1 MGSPYASPS
10 RAGGSAYAAGKG
22 GGGSSYANPSS
33 GAPKKSG
40 HRGFLGSVGHFL
52 ADKTERA
59 AADVKSIPGGLYALG
74 AAAAHDEKN
83 MLTGHGDRK
92 SHTLPIAE
100 QTGRAALES
109 IRHPLRDPFQT
120 ATTLLPL
127 YGTVGKAADIG
138 TLGKL
143 TAEPR
148 NIHIGETDVPLKS
161 SRNSATRIVQ
171 AAHDKVIQHALDTNP
186 EGRLARYAEKRV
198 GGSIHETARYQA
210 RMRAVPAQQL
220 AHAAKRLNGRLR
232 RADRVKQAA
241 LELTSVNTAP
251 EDAARFHLGQS
262 EKGVNPGL
270 NRSVAKLYQRV
281 ADEGLLTKNEHG
293 DVIVDAEKHPDLAVA
308 DAHLADVQG
317 RGDEILRRYGV
328 RTPEQLEERVNAPG
342 KLRGGEEAAPGRGFV
357 SYATSESKSGSSPV
371 ASAPGPVIG
380 QPRIPI
386 TSKEFTGK
394 GIEKG
399 LVPND
404 ITGQAARHYSR
415 IVRWVNTS
423 ELRNAIAKTGSDVR
437 RSSRDVLIRVPD
449 EQAEKIPAAI
459 EEMLGRKHVTVDDEA
474 GIEAALQA
482 FKEDLLPGLRDKFA
496 TDKRTAIGT
505 EAPEG
510 YRWVSKEV
518 VGDMAKGPRGP
529 RGRVA
534 RTADAINSAV
544 TAATVYF
551 KLGHIPTRGF
561 TNASTNI
568 VQGSANPVSLAKS
581 VKLWRTLSHEDK
593 MRALAAAGQ
602 HGYEAMPHE
611 GMSKA
616 SRVAGTGANWYARHF
631 DAPFRFNSI
640 AYEARRAGFDT
651 PEKFHGMLDM
661 LEKPDGHD
669 PKLVAKA
676 DNAAKAANREN
687 IAYDRLNEEERRF
700 IARAVWFYPWVK
712 GTVGFTVNTALEHP
726 FKAGA
731 LGAVGAEGRR
741 EQQST
746 LGELPSYENGLF
758 KIGGDSVNPT
768 IADFSTFSPF
778 ATPADVADALARP
791 RNLGDM
797 LNPSYAALTHLIFGL
812 DQYGNPT
819 NNPYGA
825 ALAELLSPTPEA
837 QLFGELHGKK
847 PSKPGMF
854 THSPAQT
861 IYRALAGPGL
871 PRKLNVAAAHKAAG
885 REKSGR

>member
-1 MGSPYASPS
+1 L
-10 RAGGSAYAAGKG
+10 RLGGA
-22 GGGSSYANPSS
+22 
-33 GAPKKSG
+33 
-40 HRGFLGSVGHFL
+40 LSV
-52 ADKTERA
+52 AK
-59 AADVKSIPGGLYALG
+59 
-74 AAAAHDEKN
+74 DE
-83 MLTGHGDRK
+83 
-92 SHTLPIAE
+92 
-100 QTGRAALES
+100 LE
-109 IRHPLRDPFQT
+109 
-120 ATTLLPL
+120 
-127 YGTVGKAADIG
+127 K
-138 TLGKL
+138 
-143 TAEPR
+143 
-148 NIHIGETDVPLKS
+148 
-161 SRNSATRIVQ
+161 
-171 AAHDKVIQHALDTNP
+171 
-186 EGRLARYAEKRV
+186 AEK
-198 GGSIHETARYQA
+198 A
-210 RMRAVPAQQL
+210 
-220 AHAAKRLNGRLR
+220 AAKRVKPTGIVGGNG
-232 RADRVKQAA
+232 
-241 LELTSVNTAP
+241 
-251 EDAARFHLGQS
+251 AR
-262 EKGVNPGL
+262 
-270 NRSVAKLYQRV
+270 
-281 ADEGLLTKNEHG
+281 
-293 DVIVDAEKHPDLAVA
+293 
-308 DAHLADVQG
+308 
-317 RGDEILRRYGV
+317 
-328 RTPEQLEERVNAPG
+328 
-342 KLRGGEEAAPGRGFV
+342 PGRGFV
-357 SYATSESKSGSSPV
+357 SYATSEGRSSASPV
-371 ASAPGPVIG
+371 ASGPSEVIG
-380 QPRIPI
+380 EAKAPI
-386 TSKEFTGK
+386 TSKTFTGS

-423 ELRNAIAKTGSDVR
+423 ELRNAIAKTGSPVR
-437 RSSRDVLIRVPD
+437 RSSRDILIRVPD
-449 EQAEKIPAAI
+449 EHAEKIPAAI
-459 EEMLGRKHVTVDDEA
+459 EEMLGRKRITVDDEA

-496 TDKRTAIGT
+496 TDKRTAVGT

-510 YRWVSKEV
+510 YRWVSRDV

-551 KLGHIPTRGF
+551 KLGHIPTRAF

-568 VQGSANPVSLAKS
+568 IQGSANPVSIAKS
-581 VKLWRTLSHEDK
+581 VRLWRGLSHEDK

-616 SRVAGTGANWYARHF
+616 SKVAGAGANWYARHF

-640 AYEARRAGFDT
+640 AYEARRAGFNSPD
-651 PEKFHGMLDM
+651 KFRQMLDV

-669 PKLVAKA
+669 PNLVAKA
-676 DNAAKAANREN
+676 DNVAKAANREN

-726 FKAGA
+726 FKSGV
-731 LGAVGAEGRR
+731 LGAAGAEGRK
-741 EQQST
+741 QQALD

-758 KIGGDSVNPT
+758 KLGGNATNPT
-768 IADFSTFSPF
+768 VADFSTFSPF
-778 ATPADVADALARP
+778 ATPADVADAFARP

-819 NNPYGA
+819 NSPYSG

-837 QLFGELHGKK
+837 QLFGEIHGKK